1 VDVGGAHGH
10 LLVSI
15 LRSYVKLRGV
25 LFDQPT
31 VIEEAAK
38 TGFLSA
44 SDLAGRCESVGGDFF
59 ESVPSGADAYVMKYI
74 IHDWDDEKSV
84 RILQNCRK
92 AMAEDG
98 RVLVIDHVVAAGNRF
113 DWGKLM
119 DINMMVMLG
128 SKERT
133 KDEFRQLF
141 ARAGLRLKRVM
152 RTASSL
158 SILEGV
164 AG

>member
-1 VDVGGAHGH
+1 MLWVFQILQTVG
-10 LLVSI
+10 
-15 LRSYVKLRGV
+15 YY
-25 LFDQPT
+25 
-31 VIEEAAK
+31 
-38 TGFLSA
+38 GFGSLAQNSGY
-44 SDLAGRCESVGGDFF
+44 SDAVGGDFF
-59 ESVPSGADAYVMKYI
+59 ESVPAGADAYVMKYI
-74 IHDWDDEKSV
+74 VHDWDDDQSV
-84 RILQNCRK
+84 RILQNCRQ
-92 AMAEDG
+92 AMAQDG

-119 DINMMVMLG
+119 DINMMVMMR

-141 ARAGLRLKRVM
+141 ARAGLRLKRVV
-152 RTASSL
+152 RTASPL

>member
-1 VDVGGAHGH
+1 
-10 LLVSI
+10 
-15 LRSYVKLRGV
+15 V
-25 LFDQPT
+25 LFDQPG
-31 VIEEAAK
+31 VVQEAVKSGA
-38 TGFLSA
+38 FNA
-44 SDLAGRCESVGGDFF
+44 ADLAGRTECRGGDFF
-59 ESVPSGADAYVMKYI
+59 ESVPEGGDAYVLKYI
-74 IHDWDDEKSV
+74 IHDWDDDKSV
-84 RILQNCRK
+84 RLLQNCRK

-113 DWGKLM
+113 DWGKLI
-119 DINMMVMLG
+119 DINMMVVMG

-141 ARAGLRLKRVM
+141 ARAGLRLKRVVK
-152 RTASSL
+152 TASSL